1 MLNVT
6 FVLDSGL
13 PFPLTKLALN
23 CDAFKYV
30 VKFSAIIVGKTVML
44 NPISNPVSGSVAVR
58 M

>member
-6 FVLDSGL
+6 FTLANES
-13 PFPLTKLALN
+13 PFPLTNLALN